1 VTQEAIQ
8 IMLNVVGIAAP
19 LTVLRWRLAT
29 PTKHYDVD
37 WIAFVLAQVILAMA
51 NGVAL
56 IFRLW
61 S

>member
-1 VTQEAIQ
+1 MSQEAIR
-8 IMLNVVGIAAP
+8 IVAP

-37 WIAFVLAQVILAMA
+37 WIAFVVAQVILATA

-56 IFRLW
+56 IVRLW
-61 S
+61 I